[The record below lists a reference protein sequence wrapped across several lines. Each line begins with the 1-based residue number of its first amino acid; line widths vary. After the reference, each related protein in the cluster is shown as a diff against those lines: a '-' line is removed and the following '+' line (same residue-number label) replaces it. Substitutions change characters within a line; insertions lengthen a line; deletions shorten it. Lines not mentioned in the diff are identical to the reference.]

1 MRRPKS
7 ALHYTCSYSPEQYEG
22 WKSLHSPSRRTLLPS
37 SNETLKQ
44 LLIRRGLQEERKQ
57 LADSLSES
65 RDNVTDLKAR
75 IDDLEMF
82 LNPFQAEKRAAIEDR
97 NAQKQQR

>member
-7 ALHYTCSYSPEQYEG
+7 ALHYTCSYDPEQYEG
-22 WKSLHSPSRRTLLPS
+22 SHRRILLPN
-37 SNETLKQ
+37 SNEILKQ